1 MISFRK
7 ISAASKG
14 KLISA
19 YLSESTAL
27 DDAGRRLAMYYVGR
41 DPRASWRPD
50 MASAVAQALGIN
62 PALTPGDEALER
74 LFEARRGDTG
84 EAWTK
89 NKRSVSAYDLTTSP
103 DKSVTLAIEF
113 ARDEAEKAALI
124 QAVWRANDDAMRY
137 VAGEI
142 GWARRGDGG
151 QHGAEPGEVGWASF
165 MHFTARPTLAVQD
178 GQDGQTYVM
187 DVPVPGDPQTH
198 IHNALFN
205 LVVTADG
212 HIGSLDTAAMHDRM
226 HEFDGFFQARLADEL
241 RALGIQVSY
250 NKGEQAA
257 VVTCVP
263 EFARDAF
270 SKGHKATVRKAK
282 DYAQRHGLD
291 WDALPAERKLA
302 LLGTTAQHTRLEK
315 FDGKGDRELWR
326 EHAERIGWQHTTAI
340 TDEAAPTLTREQQI
354 DQAARFA
361 IRHIEEEFATAAV
374 LNLGVLRMWAARGL
388 IGTGLSGT
396 GLSGTE
402 DINAVMRE
410 VEQRGVTLHGEQ
422 AGLIIGEMAAP
433 MRDDEPGQARMR
445 TRVTNTVQVRIE
457 RELMDLSKAAAV
469 DRSGALSE
477 AAVERAVAA
486 SGIDYQKDPEVGP
499 AQLAAVHAFGTGG
512 GLVFLEGA
520 AGVGKTSRVLPP
532 VVAAW
537 KADGRR
543 VIGLSQAWRQADA
556 LGDAGIDKTVAMQP
570 FLAGVRSGDIE
581 VDRNTV
587 LVVDEAAQIGP
598 RQFLELLK
606 LWRDTGCVIRALGDR
621 EQCQAIEA
629 SSAVEIM
636 ARVLPSEALPELLA
650 TVRQKGE
657 RAREIAGLFRQGR
670 AAEALDR
677 KREDGTAMLVGGDY
691 DQVVDRIASFYLE
704 RRDALREAGSKRGVT
719 VSALTNAD
727 AAEISKAIRERLK
740 ARGEVGTD
748 EAIYAAIDSRG
759 EQYDLPVATGDR
771 FRLYKKTAATID
783 GRRGFIGANG
793 DVVEV
798 VRRAEDGLVLR
809 DKDGRVGHVQWR
821 RLCDRDTGR
830 LLLGYGHCL
839 TVDSAQGITSG
850 EHINALPRGSAG
862 ITAFKGYVAESRHE
876 AVAWTVVGEWAER
889 EAERTSRPLG
899 DQREITEADLWAR
912 TARNMAAKPY
922 KSLGIDLVDK
932 LRREEDAAHDRF
944 IRSDLRIQRQQAEGR
959 DHAAEFAGWQQDRA
973 IRRALEPRIEALDL
987 ALRRKGEVI
996 EGFRAAVADSLREL
1010 GRHMEQAL
1018 RMLEQQVR
1026 RARQAVPAPM
1036 PQPSVLPATPD
1047 QPRPDAP
1054 PAPAPPVQPSGGF
1067 RM

>member
-7 ISAASKG
+7 ISAASTG
-14 KLISA
+14 KLIRA

-27 DDAGRRLAMYYVGR
+27 DDPGRGLATYYAGR
-41 DPRASWRPD
+41 DPRASWRTD
-50 MASAVAQALGIN
+50 MAPAVAQALGIN
-62 PALTPGDEALER
+62 PALAPGDDALER
-74 LFEARRGDTG
+74 LFEARRADTG

-89 NKRSVSAYDLTTSP
+89 SKRSVSAYDLTASP

-113 ARDEAEKAALI
+113 ARDDAEKAALI
-124 QAVWRANDDAMRY
+124 LAVWRANDDAMRY

-151 QHGAEPGEVGWASF
+151 KHGAEPGEVGWASF

-198 IHNALFN
+198 IHNAMFN

-212 HIGSLDTAAMHDRM
+212 HVGSLDTAAMHDRM
-226 HEFDGFFQARLADEL
+226 HEFDGFFQARLAEEL

-250 NKGEQAA
+250 NKGGLAA

-263 EFARDAF
+263 EFAREAF

-282 DYAQRHGLD
+282 DYAERHGMD
-291 WDALPAERKLA
+291 WDALPADRKFS

-315 FDGKGDRELWR
+315 FDGKSDRELW
-326 EHAERIGWQHTTAI
+326 HGQAERIGWQHTTAI
-340 TDEAAPTLTREQQI
+340 TDEAAPELTHEQRVE
-354 DQAARFA
+354 QAARFA

-410 VEQRGVTLHGEQ
+410 VEARGVTLNGEH
-422 AGLIIGEMAAP
+422 ARLMVGEMAAP

-457 RELMDLSKAAAV
+457 RELMALSEAAAA
-469 DRSGALSE
+469 DRSGALSH

-486 SGIDYQKDPEVGP
+486 SGIDYQRDPEVGP
-499 AQLAAVHAFGTGG
+499 AQLAAVHAFGEGG

-543 VIGLSQAWRQADA
+543 VVGLSQAWRQADA
-556 LGDAGIDKTVAMQP
+556 LQDAGVDRTVAMQP
-570 FLAGVRSGDIE
+570 FLAGIKSGDIE

-606 LWRDTGCVIRALGDR
+606 LWRDTGCTIRALGDR
-621 EQCQAIEA
+621 EQCQSIEA

-636 ARVLPSEALPELLA
+636 ARVLPPEALPELLA
-650 TVRQKGE
+650 TVRQKSE
-657 RAREIAGLFRQGR
+657 RTREIAGLFRAGK

-691 DQVVDRIASFYLE
+691 DQVVGRIAAFTLQ
-704 RRDALREAGSKRGVT
+704 RRDALREAGSTRGVT
-719 VSALTNAD
+719 VSALTNAA
-727 AAEISKAIRERLK
+727 AAEISKEIRVRLK
-740 ARGEVGTD
+740 ARGEVGGD
-748 EAIYAAIDSRG
+748 EETFAAIDSRG
-759 EQYDLPVATGDR
+759 EQYDLPVAVGDR
-771 FRLYKKTAATID
+771 FRLYKKTYATID
-783 GRRGFIGANG
+783 GQRGFIGANG

-798 VRRAEDGLVLR
+798 VRRAEDGLVFR
-809 DKDGRVGHVQWR
+809 DKDGRIGHVQWR
-821 RLCDRDTGR
+821 RLRDRATGR
-830 LLLGYGHCL
+830 LVLGYGHCL

-876 AVAWTVVGEWAER
+876 HAAWTMVGEWAER
-889 EAERTSRPLG
+889 EAERMSRPLG
-899 DQREITEADLWAR
+899 DQREITETDLWAR
-912 TARNMAAKPY
+912 TAKNMAAKPY
-922 KSLGIDLVDK
+922 KSLGIDLVEK
-932 LRREEDAAHDRF
+932 LQSGLDAAHDHF
-944 IRSDLRIQRQQAEGR
+944 IRSDMRIQRQQAEGR
-959 DHAAEFAGWQQDRA
+959 DHAAEFADRQQDQMV
-973 IRRALEPRIEALDL
+973 RRALEPHIVALD
-987 ALRRKGEVI
+987 AVIRRNGVAI
-996 EGFRAAVADSLREL
+996 EDLRAAVTDSLREL
-1010 GRHMEQAL
+1010 GRRMEQAL
-1018 RMLEQQVR
+1018 EALAQRI
-1026 RARQAVPAPM
+1026 RQARLVAPA
-1036 PQPSVLPATPD
+1036 PQPS
-1047 QPRPDAP
+1047 
-1054 PAPAPPVQPSGGF
+1054 PAPARQPEPPRPEAPVAPSPPVQPSPGF

>member
-1 MISFRK
+1 MQ
-7 ISAASKG
+7 
-14 KLISA
+14 
-19 YLSESTAL
+19 
-27 DDAGRRLAMYYVGR
+27 
-41 DPRASWRPD
+41 RASYRRNFTPAQPD
-50 MASAVAQALGIN
+50 S
-62 PALTPGDEALER
+62 PATSLRD
-74 LFEARRGDTG
+74 F
-84 EAWTK
+84 
-89 NKRSVSAYDLTTSP
+89 VSGAY
-103 DKSVTLAIEF
+103 
-113 ARDEAEKAALI
+113 
-124 QAVWRANDDAMRY
+124 N
-137 VAGEI
+137 
-142 GWARRGDGG
+142 
-151 QHGAEPGEVGWASF
+151 
-165 MHFTARPTLAVQD
+165 
-178 GQDGQTYVM
+178 
-187 DVPVPGDPQTH
+187 
-198 IHNALFN
+198 
-205 LVVTADG
+205 
-212 HIGSLDTAAMHDRM
+212 
-226 HEFDGFFQARLADEL
+226 
-241 RALGIQVSY
+241 
-250 NKGEQAA
+250 QAA
-257 VVTCVP
+257 
-263 EFARDAF
+263 
-270 SKGHKATVRKAK
+270 K
-282 DYAQRHGLD
+282 
-291 WDALPAERKLA
+291 
-302 LLGTTAQHTRLEK
+302 
-315 FDGKGDRELWR
+315 
-326 EHAERIGWQHTTAI
+326 
-340 TDEAAPTLTREQQI
+340 
-354 DQAARFA
+354 FA
-361 IRHIEEEFATAAV
+361 IRHVEEEFATAAV
-374 LNLGVLRMWAARGL
+374 LNMSVIRTWAARGL

-396 GLSGTE
+396 E
-402 DINAVMRE
+402 DINAVVRE
-410 VEQRGVTLHGEQ
+410 VEQRGVTLHGEH
-422 AGLIIGEMAAP
+422 ADLIVGEMGAKV
-433 MRDDEPGQARMR
+433 RDDDAAQVRMR
-445 TRVTNTVQVRIE
+445 LRVTNTVQVRIE
-457 RELMDLSKAAAV
+457 RELMELSEAAAV

-537 KADGRR
+537 KAGGRR

-556 LGDAGIDKTVAMQP
+556 LQDAGIGKTVAMQP

-606 LWRDTGCVIRALGDR
+606 LWRDTGCVVRALGDR

-650 TVRQKGE
+650 TVRQKSE
-657 RAREIAGLFRQGR
+657 RGREIADLFRKGK

-691 DQVVDRIASFYLE
+691 DQVVGRIAGFYLE
-704 RRDALREAGSKRGVT
+704 RRDALREAGSKRGIT

-727 AAEISKAIRERLK
+727 AAEISKAIRVRLK
-740 ARGEVGTD
+740 ARGELGGD
-748 EAIYAAIDSRG
+748 EAIHPAIDNRG
-759 EQYDLPVATGDR
+759 EQYELPVAAGDR
-771 FRLYKKTAATID
+771 FRLYKKTSATIS
-783 GRRGFIGANG
+783 GKRGFIGANG

-821 RLCDRDTGR
+821 RLRDRDTGR

-876 AVAWTVVGEWAER
+876 HAAWTMVGEWAER
-889 EAERTSRPLG
+889 EAERMSRPLG

-912 TARNMAAKPY
+912 TAKNMAAKPY

-932 LRREEDAAHDRF
+932 LQAEEDAVHDRF
-944 IRSDLRIQRQQAEGR
+944 IRSGLRIQRQQAEGR
-959 DHAAEFAGWQQDRA
+959 DHGAEFADWQQDRA
-973 IRRALEPRIEALDL
+973 IRRVLEPQIEALDL
-987 ALRRKGEVI
+987 AIRRNGEVI

-1010 GRHMEQAL
+1010 GRRMEQAL

-1026 RARQAVPAPM
+1026 RARLAAVPASAP
-1036 PQPSVLPATPD
+1036 PPPVLPATPGR
-1047 QPRPDAP
+1047 PRPDAP
-1054 PAPAPPVQPSGGF
+1054 ASTAPPVQPSGSF

>member
-7 ISAASKG
+7 ISAASNG
-14 KLISA
+14 KLIRA
-19 YLSESTAL
+19 YLSEGTAL
-27 DDAGRRLAMYYVGR
+27 DDAGRRLATYYAGR
-41 DPRASWRPD
+41 DPRASWRTD

-62 PALTPGDEALER
+62 PSLAPGDDALER
-74 LFEARRGDTG
+74 LFEARRADTG
-84 EAWTK
+84 EAWTEH
-89 NKRSVSAYDLTTSP
+89 KRSVSAYDLTASP

-113 ARDEAEKAALI
+113 ARDDAEKAALI
-124 QAVWRANDDAMRY
+124 LAVWRANDDAMRY

-142 GWARRGDGG
+142 GWARRGRGG
-151 QHGAEPGEVGWASF
+151 KDGAEPGEVGWASF

-178 GQDGQTYVM
+178 GPDGQTYVM

-198 IHNALFN
+198 IHNAMFN

-212 HIGSLDTAAMHDRM
+212 HVGSLDSAEMHDRV
-226 HEFDGFFQARLADEL
+226 HEFGAYFQSRLADEL
-241 RALGIQVSY
+241 RALGIEVAY
-250 NKGEQAA
+250 NKAEQAA
-257 VVTCVP
+257 VVACIP
-263 EFARDAF
+263 EFAREAF

-315 FDGKGDRELWR
+315 FDGKSDRELWR
-326 EHAERIGWQHTTAI
+326 EHAGRIGWQHTTAI
-340 TDEAAPTLTREQQI
+340 TDERAPAPTREQQI
-354 DQAARFA
+354 DQAAKFA
-361 IRHIEEEFATAAV
+361 IRHVEEEFATAAV
-374 LNLGVLRMWAARGL
+374 LNMSVIRTWAARGL

-396 GLSGTE
+396 E
-402 DINAVMRE
+402 DIDTVTRE
-410 VEQRGVTLHGEQ
+410 VEARGVTLNGEH
-422 AGLIIGEMAAP
+422 ARLIIGEMATP

-457 RELMDLSKAAAV
+457 RELMELSEAAAV
-469 DRSGALSE
+469 DRAGALSE

-486 SGIDYQKDPEVGP
+486 SGIDYRKDPEVGP
-499 AQLAAVHAFGTGG
+499 AQLAAVRAFGTGG

-556 LGDAGIDKTVAMQP
+556 LQDAGIGKTVAMQP
-570 FLAGVRSGDIE
+570 FLAGIRSGDIE
-581 VDRNTV
+581 VDCNTV

-606 LWRDTGCVIRALGDR
+606 LWRDTGCIVRALGDR

-636 ARVLPSEALPELLA
+636 ARVLPPEALPELLA
-650 TVRQKGE
+650 TVRQKSE
-657 RAREIAGLFRQGR
+657 RAREIAGLFRAGN
-670 AAEALDR
+670 AKKALDL

-691 DQVVDRIASFYLE
+691 DQVVDRIAAFALE
-704 RRDALREAGSKRGVT
+704 RRDALREAGSTRKVT

-727 AAEISKAIRERLK
+727 AAEISKAIRARLK
-740 ARGEVGTD
+740 ARGELGAD
-748 EAIYAAIDSRG
+748 EATHAAIDNRG
-759 EQYDLPVATGDR
+759 EQYELPVAAGDR
-771 FRLYKKTAATID
+771 FRLYKKTAAAID

-798 VRRAEDGLVLR
+798 VRRAEDGLMLR

-821 RLCDRDTGR
+821 RLRDRDTGR

-876 AVAWTVVGEWAER
+876 HAAWTMVGEWAER
-889 EAERTSRPLG
+889 EAERMSRPLG
-899 DQREITEADLWAR
+899 DQHEITEADLWGR
-912 TARNMAAKPY
+912 TAKNMAAKPY

-932 LRREEDAAHDRF
+932 LQKGLDTSYDRF
-944 IRSDLRIQRQQAEGR
+944 IRSDMRIQRQQAEGR
-959 DHAAEFAGWQQDRA
+959 DHGAEFAGWQQDRA
-973 IRRALEPRIEALDL
+973 IRRVLEPRMEALDL
-987 ALRRKGEVI
+987 AIRRNGEVI
-996 EGFRAAVADSLREL
+996 EGFRAAMADSMREL
-1010 GRHMEQAL
+1010 GRRMEQAL
-1018 RMLEQQVR
+1018 RMLEQQIR
-1026 RARQAVPAPM
+1026 RARLAVPAPA
-1036 PQPSVLPATPD
+1036 PQPPVLPATPD
-1047 QPRPDAP
+1047 RLRPDAP
-1054 PAPAPPVQPSGGF
+1054 APSAPPVQPSGGF

>member
-14 KLISA
+14 KLIRA
-19 YLSESTAL
+19 YLSEGTAL
-27 DDAGRRLAMYYVGR
+27 DDAGRRLANYYAGR
-41 DPRASWRPD
+41 DPRASWRTD
-50 MASAVAQALGIN
+50 MAPAVAQALGIN
-62 PALTPGDEALER
+62 PALAPGNDALER
-74 LFEARRGDTG
+74 LFEAKRGDTG

-89 NKRSVSAYDLTTSP
+89 NKRSISAYDLTASP

-113 ARDEAEKAALI
+113 ARDDAEKAALI
-124 QAVWRANDDAMRY
+124 LAVWRANDDAMRY

-151 QHGAEPGEVGWASF
+151 KHGAEPGEVGWASF

-178 GQDGQTYVM
+178 GADGQTYVM

-198 IHNALFN
+198 IHNAMFN

-212 HIGSLDTAAMHDRM
+212 HVGSLDTAEMQERV
-226 HEFDGFFQARLADEL
+226 HEFGAYFQDCLASEL
-241 RALGIQVSY
+241 QALGIKVGY
-250 NKGEQAA
+250 NKGETA
-257 VVTCVP
+257 VVIEAIP
-263 EFARDAF
+263 EFAREAF

-315 FDGKGDRELWR
+315 FDGKSDHELWR
-326 EHAERIGWQHTTAI
+326 EHAGRIGWQHTTAI
-340 TDEAAPTLTREQQI
+340 TGEPAPALTREQQI
-354 DQAARFA
+354 DQAARFT
-361 IRHIEEEFATAAV
+361 IRHVEEEFATAAV
-374 LNLGVLRMWAARGL
+374 LNMSVIRTWAARGL
-388 IGTGLSGT
+388 IATGRSEP
-396 GLSGTE
+396 E
-402 DINAVMRE
+402 DISAVVRE
-410 VEQRGVTLHGEQ
+410 VEHRGITLHGEH
-422 AGLIIGEMAAP
+422 AGLIIGEMGAKV
-433 MRDDEPGQARMR
+433 RDDEVGQVRMR
-445 TRVTNTVQVRIE
+445 LRVTNTVQVRIE
-457 RELMDLSKAAAV
+457 RELMKLSEAAAV

-556 LGDAGIDKTVAMQP
+556 LKDAGIDRTVAMQP
-570 FLAGVRSGDIE
+570 FLAGIRSGDIE

-650 TVRQKGE
+650 TVRQKSE
-657 RAREIAGLFRQGR
+657 RTREIANLFRKGR

-691 DQVVDRIASFYLE
+691 DQVVGRIASFYLE

-719 VSALTNAD
+719 ASALTNAD
-727 AAEISKAIRERLK
+727 AAEISKAIRVRLK
-740 ARGEVGTD
+740 VRGELGAD
-748 EAIYAAIDSRG
+748 EAIYAAIDNRG
-759 EQYDLPVATGDR
+759 EQYELPVAAGDR
-771 FRLYKKTAATID
+771 FRLYKQTAATID
-783 GRRGFIGANG
+783 GRYGFIGANG

-809 DKDGRVGHVQWR
+809 NKDGRIGHVQWR
-821 RLCDRDTGR
+821 RLRDRDTGR

-876 AVAWTVVGEWAER
+876 HAAWTMVGEWAER
-889 EAERTSRPLG
+889 EAERMSRPLG

-912 TARNMAAKPY
+912 TAKNMAAKPY
-922 KSLGIDLVDK
+922 KSLGIDLADT
-932 LRREEDAAHDRF
+932 LQAEEDAAHDRF

-959 DHAAEFAGWQQDRA
+959 DHGAEFTDWQQDRT
-973 IRRALEPRIEALDL
+973 IRRVLEPRIEALDL
-987 ALRRKGEVI
+987 AIRRNGEVI

-1010 GRHMEQAL
+1010 GRRMEQAL
-1018 RMLEQQVR
+1018 RMLEQQVK
-1026 RARQAVPAPM
+1026 RARLAMPAPA
-1036 PQPSVLPATPD
+1036 PQPPVLPATPD
-1047 QPRPDAP
+1047 RPRPDAP
-1054 PAPAPPVQPSGGF
+1054 APSAPPVQPFGGF

>member
-7 ISAASKG
+7 ISAASTG
-14 KLISA
+14 KLIRA

-27 DDAGRRLAMYYVGR
+27 DDPGRRLAIYYAGR

-50 MASAVAQALGIN
+50 MAPAVARALGIDPTQAPEN
-62 PALTPGDEALER
+62 EALER
-74 LFEARRGDTG
+74 LFEAKRADTG
-84 EAWTK
+84 EAWTA
-89 NKRSVSAYDLTTSP
+89 NKRSISAYDLTASP

-113 ARDEAEKAALI
+113 ARDDAEKAALI
-124 QAVWRANDDAMRY
+124 LAVWRANDDAMRY

-142 GWARRGDGG
+142 GWARRGRGG
-151 QHGAEPGEVGWASF
+151 KDGAEQGEVGWASF

-178 GQDGQTYVM
+178 GPDGQTYVM

-198 IHNALFN
+198 IHNAMFN

-212 HIGSLDTAAMHDRM
+212 HVGSLDSAEMHDRV
-226 HEFDGFFQARLADEL
+226 HEFGAYFQARLADEL
-241 RALGIQVSY
+241 RALGIEVAY
-250 NKGEQAA
+250 NKAEQAA
-257 VVTCVP
+257 VISCIP
-263 EFARDAF
+263 EFACEAF

-282 DYAQRHGLD
+282 NYAQRQGLD

-302 LLGTTAQHTRLEK
+302 LLGTTAQNTRLEK
-315 FDGKGDRELWR
+315 FDGKSDRELWR

-340 TDEAAPTLTREQQI
+340 TGEAPPALTREQRI
-354 DQAARFA
+354 DQATQFA
-361 IRHIEEEFATAAV
+361 IRHVEEEFATAAV
-374 LNLGVLRMWAARGL
+374 LNMSVIRTWAARGL
-388 IGTGLSGT
+388 IGTV
-396 GLSGTE
+396 LSGTE
-402 DINAVMRE
+402 DIDTVLGE
-410 VEQRGVTLHGEQ
+410 VEARGVTLHGEH
-422 AGLIIGEMAAP
+422 ARLIVGEIATP
-433 MRDDEPGQARMR
+433 MRDDEPGQARLR

-457 RELMDLSKAAAV
+457 RDLMELSEAAAV
-469 DRSGALSE
+469 DRSGALFE

-486 SGIDYQKDPEVGP
+486 SGIDYQRDTEVGP
-499 AQLAAVHAFGTGG
+499 AQLAAVRAFGTGG

-537 KADGRR
+537 KADGRQ

-556 LGDAGIDKTVAMQP
+556 LADAGIDETVAMQP
-570 FLAGVRSGDIE
+570 FLAGVQSGEIS
-581 VDRNTV
+581 VGRNTV

-621 EQCQAIEA
+621 EQCQSIEA

-650 TVRQKGE
+650 TVRQKSE
-657 RAREIAGLFRQGR
+657 RAREIAGLFRAGKADQ
-670 AAEALDR
+670 ALDR
-677 KREDGTAMLVGGDY
+677 KRKDGTATLVGGDY
-691 DQVVDRIASFYLE
+691 DQVVGRIAAFTLE
-704 RRDALREAGSKRGVT
+704 RRDALREAGSTRKVT

-727 AAEISKAIRERLK
+727 AAEISKAIRVRLK
-740 ARGEVGTD
+740 ARGELGAD
-748 EAIYAAIDSRG
+748 EATYAAMDSRG
-759 EQYDLPVATGDR
+759 EQYDLPVATGNR
-771 FRLYKKTAATID
+771 FRLYKKTSATID

-798 VRRAEDGLVLR
+798 VRQAEDGLVLR

-821 RLCDRDTGR
+821 RLRDQATGR

-850 EHINALPRGSAG
+850 EHINAMPRGSAG

-876 AVAWTVVGEWAER
+876 LEAWTMVGEWAER
-889 EAERTSRPLG
+889 EAERMSRPLG

-922 KSLGIDLVDK
+922 KSLGIDLADT

-944 IRSDLRIQRQQAEGR
+944 IRSDLRIQRQRAEGR
-959 DHAAEFAGWQQDRA
+959 DHGAEFAAWQQDQA
-973 IRRALEPRIEALDL
+973 IRRVLEPRIGALDL
-987 ALRRKGEVI
+987 AIRRNGEVI
-996 EGFRAAVADSLREL
+996 EGFRTAVADSLLEL
-1010 GRHMEQAL
+1010 GRRMEQAL

-1026 RARQAVPAPM
+1026 RARLAALTPQRPAPL
-1036 PQPSVLPATPD
+1036 STLD
-1047 QPRPDAP
+1047 QLRPDAP
-1054 PAPAPPVQPSGGF
+1054 AAPVPLPEQPSGGF

>member
-7 ISAASKG
+7 ISAASNG
-14 KLISA
+14 KLIRA
-19 YLSESTAL
+19 YMSEGTAL
-27 DDAGRRLAMYYVGR
+27 DDPGRRLATYYAGR
-41 DPRASWRPD
+41 DPRASWRTD
-50 MASAVAQALGIN
+50 MAPAVARALGIN
-62 PALTPGDEALER
+62 PSLAPGDEALER
-74 LFEARRGDTG
+74 LFEAKRADTG

-89 NKRSVSAYDLTTSP
+89 NKRTVSAYDLTASP

-113 ARDEAEKAALI
+113 ARDDAEKAALI
-124 QAVWRANDDAMRY
+124 LAVWRANDDAMRY
-137 VAGEI
+137 IAGEI
-142 GWARRGDGG
+142 GWARRGRGGRDGI
-151 QHGAEPGEVGWASF
+151 EPGEVGWASF

-178 GQDGQTYVM
+178 GPDGQTYVM

-198 IHNALFN
+198 IHNAMFN
-205 LVVTADG
+205 MVVTADG
-212 HIGSLDTAAMHDRM
+212 HIGSLDSAEMHNRV
-226 HEFDGFFQARLADEL
+226 HEFGAYFQARVADEL
-241 RALGIQVSY
+241 RALGVEVAY
-250 NKGEQAA
+250 NKAEQAA
-257 VVTCVP
+257 VIACIP
-263 EFARDAF
+263 EFAREAF

-315 FDGKGDRELWR
+315 FDGKSDRELWR
-326 EHAERIGWQHTTAI
+326 EHAERIGWEHTTAI
-340 TDEAAPTLTREQQI
+340 TGEAPPAPTREQRI
-354 DQAARFA
+354 EQATQFA
-361 IRHIEEEFATAAV
+361 LRHVEEEFATAAV
-374 LNLGVLRMWAARGL
+374 LNLSVIRTWAARGL

-396 GLSGTE
+396 E
-402 DINAVMRE
+402 DISAVVHE
-410 VEQRGVTLHGEQ
+410 VEQRGITLHGEH
-422 AGLIIGEMAAP
+422 AGLIIGEMGATV
-433 MRDDEPGQARMR
+433 RGDDAGQVRMGL
-445 TRVTNTVQVRIE
+445 RVTNTVQVRIE
-457 RELMDLSKAAAV
+457 RELMELSEAAAV
-469 DRSGALSE
+469 DRLGALSE
-477 AAVERAVAA
+477 AAVGRAVAA
-486 SGIDYQKDPEVGP
+486 SGIDYQKDSAVGP

-520 AGVGKTSRVLPP
+520 AGVGKTSAVLPP

-556 LGDAGIDKTVAMQP
+556 LQDAGIDRTVAMQP
-570 FLAGVRSGDIE
+570 FLAGIRSGDIE

-606 LWRDTGCVIRALGDR
+606 LWQEKGCVIRALGDR

-650 TVRQKGE
+650 TVRQKSE
-657 RAREIAGLFRQGR
+657 RTREIADLFRKGR

-691 DQVVDRIASFYLE
+691 DQVVGRIANFYLE
-704 RRDALREAGSKRGVT
+704 RRDALRGAGSTRKVT

-727 AAEISKAIRERLK
+727 AAEISKAIRGRLK
-740 ARGEVGTD
+740 ARGELGAD
-748 EAIYAAIDSRG
+748 EAIHAAIDNGG
-759 EQYDLPVATGDR
+759 EQYELPIAAGDR
-771 FRLYKKTAATID
+771 FRLYKKTSATID
-783 GRRGFIGANG
+783 GRYGFIGANG
-793 DVVEV
+793 HVVEV

-821 RLCDRDTGR
+821 RLRDRDTGR
-830 LLLGYGHCL
+830 LLLGYGHCM

-862 ITAFKGYVAESRHE
+862 ITAFTGYVAESRHE
-876 AVAWTVVGEWAER
+876 HAAWTMVGEWAER
-889 EAERTSRPLG
+889 ETERMSRPLG

-912 TARNMAAKPY
+912 TAKNMAAKPY

-932 LRREEDAAHDRF
+932 LQHEEDAVHDRF

-959 DHAAEFAGWQQDRA
+959 ELGAEFADWQQDRA
-973 IRRALEPRIEALDL
+973 IRRVLEPQIEALDL
-987 ALRRKGEVI
+987 AIRRNSEVI
-996 EGFRAAVADSLREL
+996 EGFRTAVADSLREL
-1010 GRHMEQAL
+1010 GRRMERAL

-1026 RARQAVPAPM
+1026 RARLAM
-1036 PQPSVLPATPD
+1036 
-1047 QPRPDAP
+1047 
-1054 PAPAPPVQPSGGF
+1054 PAPAPQPPVPLAAPDRPQPDVPAPSAPSVQPSGGF

>member
-7 ISAASKG
+7 ISAASNG
-14 KLISA
+14 KLIRA
-19 YLSESTAL
+19 YLSEGTAL
-27 DDAGRRLAMYYVGR
+27 DDAGRRLATYYAGR
-41 DPRASWRPD
+41 DPRASWRTD
-50 MASAVAQALGIN
+50 MAPEVARALGIN
-62 PALTPGDEALER
+62 PGLTPGDEALER
-74 LFEARRGDTG
+74 LFEARRADTG

-89 NKRSVSAYDLTTSP
+89 NKRTVSAYDLTASP

-113 ARDEAEKAALI
+113 ARDDAEKAALI
-124 QAVWRANDDAMRY
+124 LAVWRANDDAMRY

-151 QHGAEPGEVGWASF
+151 KDGAEPGEVGWASF

-178 GQDGQTYVM
+178 GPDGQTYVM

-198 IHNALFN
+198 IHNAMFN

-212 HIGSLDTAAMHDRM
+212 HIGSLDSAEMHNRV
-226 HEFDGFFQARLADEL
+226 HEFGAYFQARLADEL
-241 RALGIQVSY
+241 RALGVEVAY
-250 NKGEQAA
+250 NKAEQAA
-257 VVTCVP
+257 VIACIP
-263 EFARDAF
+263 EFAREGF

-282 DYAQRHGLD
+282 EYAQRHGLD

-315 FDGKGDRELWR
+315 FDGKSDRELWR

-340 TDEAAPTLTREQQI
+340 TGDVPPAMTREQQI
-354 DQAARFA
+354 EQATQFA
-361 IRHIEEEFATAAV
+361 LRHVEKEFATAAV
-374 LNLGVLRMWAARGL
+374 LNLSVVRTWAARGL

-396 GLSGTE
+396 E
-402 DINAVMRE
+402 DIDAVVRE
-410 VEQRGVTLHGEQ
+410 VERRGVTLHGEH
-422 AGLIIGEMAAP
+422 AGLIVGEMGAKV
-433 MRDDEPGQARMR
+433 RDDDAGQVRMAL
-445 TRVTNTVQVRIE
+445 RVTNTVQVRIE
-457 RELMDLSKAAAV
+457 RELMELSEAAAV

-477 AAVERAVAA
+477 AAVGRAVAA
-486 SGIDYQKDPEVGP
+486 SGIDYQKDPAVGP
-499 AQLAAVHAFGTGG
+499 AQLAAVQAFGTGG

-556 LGDAGIDKTVAMQP
+556 LQDAGIDRTVAMQP
-570 FLAGVRSGDIE
+570 FLAGIQSGDIE

-606 LWRDTGCVIRALGDR
+606 LWRETGCVIRALGDR

-636 ARVLPSEALPELLA
+636 ARVLPPEALPELLA
-650 TVRQKGE
+650 TVRQKSE
-657 RAREIAGLFRQGR
+657 RTREIAGLFRKGR

-677 KREDGTAMLVGGDY
+677 KREDGTATLVGGDY
-691 DQVVDRIASFYLE
+691 DQVVGRIAGFYLE
-704 RRDALREAGSKRGVT
+704 RHDALREAGNTRGVT

-727 AAEISKAIRERLK
+727 AAEISKAIRVRLK
-740 ARGEVGTD
+740 ARGELGTD
-748 EAIYAAIDSRG
+748 ETIYAAIDNRG
-759 EQYDLPVATGDR
+759 EQYELPVTTGDR
-771 FRLYKKTAATID
+771 FRLYKQTAATID
-783 GRRGFIGANG
+783 GRYGFIGANG

-809 DKDGRVGHVQWR
+809 DKDGRVGRVQWR
-821 RLCDRDTGR
+821 RLRDRDTGR

-876 AVAWTVVGEWAER
+876 HVAWTMVGEWAER
-889 EAERTSRPLG
+889 EAERMSRPLG
-899 DQREITEADLWAR
+899 DQREITEANLWAR
-912 TARNMAAKPY
+912 TAKNMAAKPY

-932 LRREEDAAHDRF
+932 LQREEDAVHDRF

-959 DHAAEFAGWQQDRA
+959 ELGAEFADWQQDRA
-973 IRRALEPRIEALDL
+973 IRRVLEPQIEALDL
-987 ALRRKGEVI
+987 AIRRNGEVI
-996 EGFRAAVADSLREL
+996 EGFRTAVADSLREL
-1010 GRHMEQAL
+1010 GRRMEQAL
-1018 RMLEQQVR
+1018 QMLEKQVR
-1026 RARQAVPAPM
+1026 RARLAM
-1036 PQPSVLPATPD
+1036 
-1047 QPRPDAP
+1047 
-1054 PAPAPPVQPSGGF
+1054 PAPAPQPPAPLATPDRPQPDAPAPSVPSVQPSGGF

>member
-7 ISAASKG
+7 ISAASDG
-14 KLISA
+14 RLIRA
-19 YLSESTAL
+19 YMSQDTAL
-27 DDAGRRLAMYYVGR
+27 DDAGRRLATYYAGH
-41 DPRASWRPD
+41 DPSASWRTD
-50 MASAVAQALGIN
+50 MAPAVAQALGIN
-62 PALTPGDEALER
+62 SALAPGDEALER
-74 LFEARRGDTG
+74 LFEAKRADTG
-84 EAWTK
+84 EAWTV
-89 NKRSVSAYDLTTSP
+89 NKRTVSAYDLTASP
-103 DKSVTLAIEF
+103 DKSVGLAIEF
-113 ARDEAEKAALI
+113 ARDDAERAALI
-124 QAVWRANDDAMRY
+124 LAVWRANDDAMRY
-137 VAGEI
+137 IAGEI
-142 GWARRGDGG
+142 GWARRGRGG
-151 QHGAEPGEVGWASF
+151 KDGAEPGEVGWASF
-165 MHFTARPTLAVQD
+165 MHFTARPTHAVQD
-178 GQDGQTYVM
+178 GPDGQTYVM

-198 IHNALFN
+198 IHNAMFN

-212 HIGSLDTAAMHDRM
+212 HIGSLDSAEMHNRV
-226 HEFDGFFQARLADEL
+226 HEFGAYFQARLADEL
-241 RALGIQVSY
+241 RALGIEVGY
-250 NKGEQAA
+250 NKAEQAA
-257 VVTCVP
+257 VISCIP
-263 EFARDAF
+263 EFAREAF

-315 FDGKGDRELWR
+315 FDSKSDRELWR

-340 TDEAAPTLTREQQI
+340 TAEAPPAPTREQRI
-354 DQAARFA
+354 EQATQFA
-361 IRHIEEEFATAAV
+361 IRHVEEEFATAAV
-374 LNLGVLRMWAARGL
+374 LNLSVVRTWAARGL

-396 GLSGTE
+396 E
-402 DINAVMRE
+402 DIDAVVRE
-410 VEQRGVTLHGEQ
+410 VEQRGITLHGEH
-422 AGLIIGEMAAP
+422 AGLIIGEMGATV
-433 MRDDEPGQARMR
+433 RNDDEGQVRMGL
-445 TRVTNTVQVRIE
+445 RVTNTVQVRIE
-457 RELMDLSKAAAV
+457 SELMELSEAAAV
-469 DRSGALSE
+469 DRTGALSE

-486 SGIDYQKDPEVGP
+486 SGIDYQKDPAVGP

-520 AGVGKTSRVLPP
+520 AGVGKTSAVLPP

-556 LGDAGIDKTVAMQP
+556 LQDAGIDRTVAMQP
-570 FLAGVRSGDIE
+570 FLAGIKAGDIE

-606 LWRDTGCVIRALGDR
+606 LWQEKGCIIRALGDR

-650 TVRQKGE
+650 TVRQKSE
-657 RAREIAGLFRQGR
+657 RAREIADLFRKGK
-670 AAEALDR
+670 AAAALDR

-691 DQVVDRIASFYLE
+691 DQVVGRIAGFYLE
-704 RRDALREAGSKRGVT
+704 RRDALREAGSNRGVT

-727 AAEISKAIRERLK
+727 AAEISKAIRVRLK
-740 ARGEVGTD
+740 ARGELGGD
-748 EAIYAAIDSRG
+748 EAIHPAVDNRG
-759 EQYDLPVATGDR
+759 EQYELPVAAGDR
-771 FRLYKKTAATID
+771 FRLYKKTSATID

-809 DKDGRVGHVQWR
+809 DKNGRIGHVQWR
-821 RLCDRDTGR
+821 RLRDRNTGR
-830 LLLGYGHCL
+830 MLLGYGHCL

-862 ITAFKGYVAESRHE
+862 ITAFKSYVAESRHE
-876 AVAWTVVGEWAER
+876 YAAWTMVGEWGEY
-889 EAERTSRPLG
+889 EAERMSRPLG
-899 DQREITEADLWAR
+899 DQRKITEADLWAR
-912 TARNMAAKPY
+912 TAKNMAAKPY

-932 LRREEDAAHDRF
+932 LQKGLDTSYDHF
-944 IRSDLRIQRQQAEGR
+944 IRSDMRIQRQRAEGR
-959 DHAAEFAGWQQDRA
+959 NLGVEFAGWQQDRA
-973 IRRALEPRIEALDL
+973 IRRVLEPQIEALDM
-987 ALRRKGEVI
+987 AIRRNGEVI
-996 EGFRAAVADSLREL
+996 EGFRTAVADSLREL
-1010 GRHMEQAL
+1010 GRRMEQAL

-1026 RARQAVPAPM
+1026 RARLAVPAPA
-1036 PQPSVLPATPD
+1036 PQAIVLSAAPD
-1047 QPRPDAP
+1047 QPRPDV
-1054 PAPAPPVQPSGGF
+1054 PAPSLPSVQPSGGF

>member
-14 KLISA
+14 KLIRA
-19 YLSESTAL
+19 YLSEGTAL
-27 DDAGRRLAMYYVGR
+27 DDAGRKLATYYIGR

-50 MASAVAQALGIN
+50 MAPAVAQALGIN
-62 PALTPGDEALER
+62 PGMAPGDEALER

-84 EAWTK
+84 EAWTA
-89 NKRSVSAYDLTTSP
+89 NKRSVSAYDLTASP

-113 ARDEAEKAALI
+113 ARDDAEKAALI
-124 QAVWRANDDAMRY
+124 LAVWRANDDAMRY

-142 GWARRGDGG
+142 GWARRGRGGKDGM
-151 QHGAEPGEVGWASF
+151 EPGEVGWASF

-198 IHNALFN
+198 IHNAMFN

-212 HIGSLDTAAMHDRM
+212 HVGSLDSAEMHDRV
-226 HEFDGFFQARLADEL
+226 HEFGAYFQARLADEL
-241 RALGIQVSY
+241 RALGIEVAY
-250 NKGEQAA
+250 NKAEQAA
-257 VVTCVP
+257 VIACIP

-302 LLGTTAQHTRLEK
+302 LLGTTAQHARLEK
-315 FDGKGDRELWR
+315 FDGKSDRELWR

-340 TDEAAPTLTREQQI
+340 TGEAAPALTREQRI
-354 DQAARFA
+354 DQATRFA
-361 IRHIEEEFATAAV
+361 IRHVEEEFATAAV
-374 LNLGVLRMWAARGL
+374 LNMSVIRTWAARGL

-396 GLSGTE
+396 E
-402 DINAVMRE
+402 DIDAVVRE
-410 VEQRGVTLHGEQ
+410 VEQRGITLHGEH
-422 AGLIIGEMAAP
+422 ARLIVGEMGIRV
-433 MRDDEPGQARMR
+433 RDDDAAQIRMGL
-445 TRVTNTVQVRIE
+445 RVTNTVQVRIE
-457 RELMDLSKAAAV
+457 RELMELSEAAAV

-486 SGIDYQKDPEVGP
+486 SGIDYRKDPEVGP
-499 AQLAAVHAFGTGG
+499 AQLAAVRAFGTGG

-556 LGDAGIDKTVAMQP
+556 LQDAGIGKTVAMQP
-570 FLAGVRSGDIE
+570 FLAGIRSGDIE

-636 ARVLPSEALPELLA
+636 ARVLPPEALPELLA
-650 TVRQKGE
+650 TVRQKSE
-657 RAREIAGLFRQGR
+657 RTREIAGLFRKGQ

-691 DQVVDRIASFYLE
+691 DQVVGRVASFYLE

-719 VSALTNAD
+719 ASALTNAD
-727 AAEISKAIRERLK
+727 AAEISKAIRVHLK
-740 ARGEVGTD
+740 ARGELGGD
-748 EAIYAAIDSRG
+748 EAVYAAVDNRG
-759 EQYDLPVATGDR
+759 EQYELPVATGDR
-771 FRLYKKTAATID
+771 FRLYKQTAATID
-783 GRRGFIGANG
+783 GRYGFIGANG

-809 DKDGRVGHVQWR
+809 NKDGRVGHVQWR
-821 RLCDRDTGR
+821 RLRDRDTGR

-876 AVAWTVVGEWAER
+876 HAAWTMVGEWAER
-889 EAERTSRPLG
+889 EAERMGRPLG

-922 KSLGIDLVDK
+922 KSLGIDLLDK
-932 LRREEDAAHDRF
+932 LLHGENAVHDRF
-944 IRSDLRIQRQQAEGR
+944 IRSDMRIQRQRAEGR
-959 DHAAEFAGWQQDRA
+959 DHGTEFADWKQDQA
-973 IRRALEPRIEALDL
+973 IRRVLEPRIEALDL
-987 ALRRKGEVI
+987 AIRRNGEVI
-996 EGFRAAVADSLREL
+996 EGFRTAVADSLREM
-1010 GRHMEQAL
+1010 GRRMEQAL
-1018 RMLEQQVR
+1018 RMLEQQIR
-1026 RARQAVPAPM
+1026 RARLAVPAPA
-1036 PQPSVLPATPD
+1036 PQPPVLLATPD

-1054 PAPAPPVQPSGGF
+1054 PALAPPMQPSGGF

>member
-14 KLISA
+14 KLIRA
-19 YLSESTAL
+19 YLSEGTAL
-27 DDAGRRLAMYYVGR
+27 DDAGRRLATYYAGR
-41 DPRASWRPD
+41 DPRASWRTD
-50 MASAVAQALGIN
+50 MAPAVAQALGIN
-62 PALTPGDEALER
+62 PALAPGNDALER
-74 LFEARRGDTG
+74 LFEAKRGDTG

-89 NKRSVSAYDLTTSP
+89 NKRSISAYDLTASP

-113 ARDEAEKAALI
+113 ARDDAEKAALI
-124 QAVWRANDDAMRY
+124 LAVWRANDDAMCY

-151 QHGAEPGEVGWASF
+151 KHGAEPGEVGWASF

-178 GQDGQTYVM
+178 GADGQTYVM

-198 IHNALFN
+198 IHNAMFN

-212 HIGSLDTAAMHDRM
+212 HVGSLDTAEMQERV
-226 HEFDGFFQARLADEL
+226 HEFGAYFQDCLAAEL
-241 RALGIQVSY
+241 QALGIKVGY
-250 NKGEQAA
+250 NKGETA
-257 VVTCVP
+257 VVIEAIP

-315 FDGKGDRELWR
+315 FDGKSDRELWR

-340 TDEAAPTLTREQQI
+340 TGEPAPALTREQQI
-354 DQAARFA
+354 DQAARFT
-361 IRHIEEEFATAAV
+361 IRHVEEEFATAAV
-374 LNLGVLRMWAARGL
+374 LNMSVIRTWAARGL
-388 IGTGLSGT
+388 IATGRSEP
-396 GLSGTE
+396 E
-402 DINAVMRE
+402 DISAVVRE
-410 VEQRGVTLHGEQ
+410 VEHRGITLHGEH
-422 AGLIIGEMAAP
+422 ASLIIGEMGAKV
-433 MRDDEPGQARMR
+433 RDDEVGQVRMR
-445 TRVTNTVQVRIE
+445 LRVTNTVQVRIE
-457 RELMDLSKAAAV
+457 RELMESSEAAAV
-469 DRSGALSE
+469 DRSGALSK

-537 KADGRR
+537 KADGRQ

-556 LGDAGIDKTVAMQP
+556 LKDAGIDRTVAMQP
-570 FLAGVRSGDIE
+570 FLAGIRSGDIE

-606 LWRDTGCVIRALGDR
+606 LWRGTGCVIRALGDR

-650 TVRQKGE
+650 TVRQKSE
-657 RAREIAGLFRQGR
+657 RTREIANLFRKGR
-670 AAEALDR
+670 AADALDR

-691 DQVVDRIASFYLE
+691 DQVVGRIASFYLE
-704 RRDALREAGSKRGVT
+704 RRDALREADSKRGVT
-719 VSALTNAD
+719 ASALTNAD
-727 AAEISKAIRERLK
+727 AAEISKAIRVRLK
-740 ARGEVGTD
+740 ARGELGAD
-748 EAIYAAIDSRG
+748 EATYAAIDNRG
-759 EQYDLPVATGDR
+759 EQYELPVAAGDH
-771 FRLYKKTAATID
+771 FRLYKQTAATID
-783 GRRGFIGANG
+783 GRYGFIGANG

-809 DKDGRVGHVQWR
+809 NKDGRIGHVQWR
-821 RLCDRDTGR
+821 RLRDRDTGR

-876 AVAWTVVGEWAER
+876 HEAWTLVGEWAER
-889 EAERTSRPLG
+889 EAERMSRPLG

-912 TARNMAAKPY
+912 TAKNMAAKPY
-922 KSLGIDLVDK
+922 KSLGIDLADT
-932 LRREEDAAHDRF
+932 LQAEEDAAHDRF
-944 IRSDLRIQRQQAEGR
+944 IRSDLRIQRQRAEGR
-959 DHAAEFAGWQQDRA
+959 DHGAEFTDWQQDRA
-973 IRRALEPRIEALDL
+973 IRRVLEPRIEALDL
-987 ALRRKGEVI
+987 AIRRNGEVI

-1010 GRHMEQAL
+1010 GRRMEQAL

-1026 RARQAVPAPM
+1026 RARLAMPAPA
-1036 PQPSVLPATPD
+1036 PQPPVLPATPD
-1047 QPRPDAP
+1047 RPRPDAP
-1054 PAPAPPVQPSGGF
+1054 APSAPPVQPFGGF

>member
-7 ISAASKG
+7 ISAASNG
-14 KLISA
+14 RLIRA

-27 DDAGRRLAMYYVGR
+27 DDAGRRLATYYAGR
-41 DPRASWRPD
+41 DPRASWRTD
-50 MASAVAQALGIN
+50 MAPAVAQALGIN
-62 PALTPGDEALER
+62 PALAPGDDALER
-74 LFEARRGDTG
+74 LFEARRADTG
-84 EAWTK
+84 EAWTEH
-89 NKRSVSAYDLTTSP
+89 KRSVSAYDLTASP

-113 ARDEAEKAALI
+113 ARDDAEKAALI
-124 QAVWRANDDAMRY
+124 LAVWRANDDAMRY

-142 GWARRGDGG
+142 GWARRGRGG
-151 QHGAEPGEVGWASF
+151 QDGAEPGEVGWASF

-178 GQDGQTYVM
+178 GPDGQTYVM

-198 IHNALFN
+198 IHNAMFN

-212 HIGSLDTAAMHDRM
+212 HIGSLDSAEMHDRV
-226 HEFDGFFQARLADEL
+226 HEFGAYFQARLADEL
-241 RALGIQVSY
+241 RVLGIEVAY
-250 NKGEQAA
+250 NKAEQAA
-257 VVTCVP
+257 VIACIP
-263 EFARDAF
+263 EFAREAF

-302 LLGTTAQHTRLEK
+302 LLGTTAQNTRLEK
-315 FDGKGDRELWR
+315 FDGKSDRELWR
-326 EHAERIGWQHTTAI
+326 EHAGRIGWQHTTAV
-340 TDEAAPTLTREQQI
+340 TGGLAPALSREQRI
-354 DQAARFA
+354 DQAAQFA
-361 IRHIEEEFATAAV
+361 IRHVEEEFATAAV
-374 LNLGVLRMWAARGL
+374 LNMSVIRTWAARGL

-396 GLSGTE
+396 A
-402 DINAVMRE
+402 DIDTVMRE
-410 VEQRGVTLHGEQ
+410 VEARGVTLNGEH
-422 AGLIIGEMAAP
+422 ARLIVGEMATP
-433 MRDDEPGQARMR
+433 MRDDEPDQARMR

-457 RELMDLSKAAAV
+457 RELMALSKAAAL
-469 DRSGALSE
+469 DSSGALSE

-486 SGIDYQKDPEVGP
+486 SGIDYRKDPAVGP
-499 AQLAAVHAFGTGG
+499 AQLAAVRAFGTGG

-556 LGDAGIDKTVAMQP
+556 LQDAGIGKTVAMQP
-570 FLAGVRSGDIE
+570 FLEGIRSGEIS

-587 LVVDEAAQIGP
+587 LVVDEAAQTGP

-606 LWRDTGCVIRALGDR
+606 LWRDTGCIIRALGDR

-636 ARVLPSEALPELLA
+636 ARVLPPEALPELLA
-650 TVRQKGE
+650 TVRQKSE
-657 RAREIAGLFRQGR
+657 RAREIAGLFRTGN
-670 AAEALDR
+670 AGTALDL

-704 RRDALREAGSKRGVT
+704 RRDALRGANSKRGVT
-719 VSALTNAD
+719 ASALTNAD
-727 AAEISKAIRERLK
+727 AAEISKAIRVRLK
-740 ARGEVGTD
+740 ARGELGAD
-748 EAIYAAIDSRG
+748 EAIHAAIDNRR
-759 EQYDLPVATGDR
+759 EQYDLPVAAGDR
-771 FRLYKKTAATID
+771 FRLYKKTSATID

-809 DKDGRVGHVQWR
+809 DKNGRIGHVQWR
-821 RLCDRDTGR
+821 RLRDRATGR

-876 AVAWTVVGEWAER
+876 HAAWTMVGEWAEQ
-889 EAERTSRPLG
+889 EAERISRPLG
-899 DQREITEADLWAR
+899 DQREITEDDLWAR
-912 TARNMAAKPY
+912 TAKNMAAKPY
-922 KSLGIDLVDK
+922 KSLGIDLADK
-932 LRREEDAAHDRF
+932 LQKGLDTNYDRF
-944 IRSDLRIQRQQAEGR
+944 VRSDMRIQRQQAEGR
-959 DHAAEFAGWQQDRA
+959 NIGAEFGGWQQDRA
-973 IRRALEPRIEALDL
+973 IRRVLEPQMEALDL
-987 ALRRKGEVI
+987 TIRRNGEVI

-1010 GRHMEQAL
+1010 GRRMEQAL
-1018 RMLEQQVR
+1018 QALEQQVR
-1026 RARQAVPAPM
+1026 RARLAVPARAPALQA
-1036 PQPSVLPATPD
+1036 PVLPATPD
-1047 QPRPDAP
+1047 RQRPDAP
-1054 PAPAPPVQPSGGF
+1054 APSGPPMQPSGGF

>member
-14 KLISA
+14 KLIRA
-19 YLSESTAL
+19 YLSEGTAL
-27 DDAGRRLAMYYVGR
+27 DDTGRKLATYYIGR

-50 MASAVAQALGIN
+50 MAPAVAQALGIN
-62 PALTPGDEALER
+62 PSLAPGDEALER

-89 NKRSVSAYDLTTSP
+89 NKRSISAYDLTASP

-113 ARDEAEKAALI
+113 ARDDAEKAALI
-124 QAVWRANDDAMRY
+124 LAVWRANDDAMCY

-178 GQDGQTYVM
+178 GPDGQTYVM

-198 IHNALFN
+198 IHNAMFN

-212 HIGSLDTAAMHDRM
+212 HVGSLDSAEMHDRV
-226 HEFDGFFQARLADEL
+226 HEFGAYFQARLADEL
-241 RALGIQVSY
+241 RALSIKVAY
-250 NKGEQAA
+250 NKAEQAA
-257 VVTCVP
+257 VIACIP

-282 DYAQRHGLD
+282 DYAERHGLD

-315 FDGKGDRELWR
+315 FDGKSDCELWR

-340 TDEAAPTLTREQQI
+340 TGEAPPAPTREQRI
-354 DQAARFA
+354 DQATRFT
-361 IRHIEEEFATAAV
+361 IRHVEEKFATAAV
-374 LNLGVLRMWAARGL
+374 LNMSVIRTWAARGL

-396 GLSGTE
+396 E
-402 DINAVMRE
+402 DINTVVRQ
-410 VEQRGVTLHGEQ
+410 VEQRGITLHGEH
-422 AGLIIGEMAAP
+422 AGLIIGEMGIRV
-433 MRDDEPGQARMR
+433 RDDDTAQVRMGLR
-445 TRVTNTVQVRIE
+445 ATNTVQVRIE
-457 RELMDLSKAAAV
+457 RELLALSKAAAV
-469 DRSGALSE
+469 DRGGALSK

-486 SGIDYQKDPEVGP
+486 SGIDYQKDSEVGP
-499 AQLAAVHAFGTGG
+499 AQLAAVRAFGTGG

-537 KADGRR
+537 KAEGRR
-543 VIGLSQAWRQADA
+543 VVGLSQAWRQADA
-556 LGDAGIDKTVAMQP
+556 LQGAGIDKTVAMQP
-570 FLAGVRSGDIE
+570 FLAGIQSRDIE

-606 LWRDTGCVIRALGDR
+606 LWQETGCVIRALGDR

-636 ARVLPSEALPELLA
+636 ARVLPPEALPELLA
-650 TVRQKGE
+650 TVRQKSE
-657 RAREIAGLFRQGR
+657 RAREIADLFRKGR
-670 AAEALDR
+670 AEEALDR
-677 KREDGTAMLVGGDY
+677 KREDGTAMMVGGDY
-691 DQVVDRIASFYLE
+691 DQVVGRIASFTLE

-719 VSALTNAD
+719 VSVLTNAD
-727 AAEISKAIRERLK
+727 AAEISKAIRGRLK
-740 ARGEVGTD
+740 ARGEVGAD
-748 EAIYAAIDSRG
+748 EAIYAAIDNRG
-759 EQYDLPVATGDR
+759 EQYELPVAAGDR
-771 FRLYKKTAATID
+771 LRLYKKTAATID
-783 GRRGFIGANG
+783 GKRGFIGANG

-821 RLCDRDTGR
+821 RLRDRDTGR

-862 ITAFKGYVAESRHE
+862 ITAFKGYVAETRHE
-876 AVAWTVVGEWAER
+876 HAAWTMVGEWAER
-889 EAERTSRPLG
+889 EAERMGRPLG

-932 LRREEDAAHDRF
+932 LRAVEDAVHDHF

-959 DHAAEFAGWQQDRA
+959 DHGSEFAARQRDRA
-973 IRRALEPRIEALDL
+973 LRRVLEPRIEALDL
-987 ALRRKGEVI
+987 AMRRNGEAI
-996 EGFRAAVADSLREL
+996 EGFRTAVADSLREL
-1010 GRHMEQAL
+1010 GRRMEQAL

-1026 RARQAVPAPM
+1026 RARLARLAPQPPAVPATPG
-1036 PQPSVLPATPD
+1036 QPHPEALSVPLPL
-1047 QPRPDAP
+1047 
-1054 PAPAPPVQPSGGF
+1054 PVQSSRGF

>member
-14 KLISA
+14 KLIRA
-19 YLSESTAL
+19 YLSEGTAL
-27 DDAGRRLAMYYVGR
+27 DDPGRRLANYYAGR
-41 DPRASWRPD
+41 DPRASWRTD
-50 MASAVAQALGIN
+50 MAPAVAQALGIN
-62 PALTPGDEALER
+62 PSLVPGDEALER
-74 LFEARRGDTG
+74 LFEAKRADTG
-84 EAWTK
+84 EAWTE
-89 NKRSVSAYDLTTSP
+89 NKRKVSAYDLTASP

-113 ARDEAEKAALI
+113 ARDDAEKAAVIL
-124 QAVWRANDDAMRY
+124 AVWRANDDAMRY

-142 GWARRGDGG
+142 GWARRGRGG
-151 QHGAEPGEVGWASF
+151 KDGAEPGEVGWASF

-178 GQDGQTYVM
+178 GPDGQTYVM

-198 IHNALFN
+198 IHNAMFN
-205 LVVTADG
+205 MVVTADG
-212 HIGSLDTAAMHDRM
+212 HVGSLDSAEMHDRV
-226 HEFDGFFQARLADEL
+226 HEFGAYFQARLADEL
-241 RALGIQVSY
+241 RALGIEVAY
-250 NKGEQAA
+250 NKAEQAA
-257 VVTCVP
+257 VIACIP
-263 EFARDAF
+263 EFAREAF

-282 DYAQRHGLD
+282 DYARRHGLD

-302 LLGTTAQHTRLEK
+302 LLGTTAQNTRLEK
-315 FDGKGDRELWR
+315 FDGKSDRTLWR
-326 EHAERIGWQHTTAI
+326 ELAERIGWQHRTAI
-340 TDEAAPTLTREQQI
+340 TGEAAPAPTREQRI
-354 DQAARFA
+354 DQAAQFA
-361 IRHIEEEFATAAV
+361 IRHLEEEFATAAV
-374 LNLGVLRMWAARGL
+374 LHMSVIRTWAARGL

-396 GLSGTE
+396 E
-402 DINAVMRE
+402 DIDTVMRE
-410 VEQRGVTLHGEQ
+410 VEARGVTLNGEH
-422 AGLIIGEMAAP
+422 ARLIIGEMATP

-457 RELMDLSKAAAV
+457 RELMQLSEAAAV
-469 DRSGALSE
+469 DRAGALSE

-486 SGIDYQKDPEVGP
+486 SGIDYRRDPEVGP
-499 AQLAAVHAFGTGG
+499 AQLAAVRAFGTGG

-556 LGDAGIDKTVAMQP
+556 LQDAGIDKTVAMQP
-570 FLAGVRSGDIE
+570 FLAGIRSGDIE

-606 LWRDTGCVIRALGDR
+606 LWRDTGCIVRALGDR

-636 ARVLPSEALPELLA
+636 ARVLPPEALPELLA
-650 TVRQKGE
+650 TVRQKSE
-657 RAREIAGLFRQGR
+657 RAREIAGLFRAGN
-670 AAEALDR
+670 AETALDL

-691 DQVVDRIASFYLE
+691 DQVVGRIASFYLE
-704 RRDALREAGSKRGVT
+704 RRDAMREAGSTRKIT

-727 AAEISKAIRERLK
+727 AAEISKAIRGRLK
-740 ARGEVGTD
+740 ARGELGAD
-748 EAIYAAIDSRG
+748 EAIHAAIDNRG
-759 EQYDLPVATGDR
+759 EQYELPVAAGDR
-771 FRLYKKTAATID
+771 FRLYKKTSAIID
-783 GRRGFIGANG
+783 GQRGFIGANG

-809 DKDGRVGHVQWR
+809 DKAGRIGHVQWR
-821 RLCDRDTGR
+821 RLRDQATGR

-876 AVAWTVVGEWAER
+876 LEAWTMVGEWAER
-889 EAERTSRPLG
+889 EAERMSRPLG

-912 TARNMAAKPY
+912 TAKNMAAKPY

-932 LRREEDAAHDRF
+932 LQKGLDTTYDHF
-944 IRSDLRIQRQQAEGR
+944 IRSDVRIQRQQAEGR
-959 DHAAEFAGWQQDRA
+959 DHKAEFAGWQQDQA
-973 IRRALEPRIEALDL
+973 IRRVLEPRIEALDL
-987 ALRRKGEVI
+987 AIRRNGEVI
-996 EGFRAAVADSLREL
+996 EGFRTAVADSLREL
-1010 GRHMEQAL
+1010 GRRMEQAL

-1026 RARQAVPAPM
+1026 RARLAVPAPA
-1036 PQPSVLPATPD
+1036 PQPPVLPAAQD
-1047 QPRPDAP
+1047 RPRPDAP
-1054 PAPAPPVQPSGGF
+1054 APSAPPVQPAGGF